1 MQTVKQ
7 KKRNE
12 QRKNQFSNVSVLE
25 QFYSWL
31 LGSEPK
37 TVVGSIE
44 SKGSL
49 AGGEAAIS
57 HLQSAI

>member
-1 MQTVKQ
+1 M
-7 KKRNE
+7 
-12 QRKNQFSNVSVLE
+12 SVLE